1 MINRKYEMFYN
12 KLTQSVTAFT
22 GSFIASIP
30 DLPQHLTDI
39 DLLDQILKVGQI
51 LSVWFLMGIGL
62 VKFYHYLKD
71 RHEKNDK
78 K

>member
-1 MINRKYEMFYN
+1 MLYN
-12 KLTQSVTAFT
+12 KLTQSITALM
-22 GSFIASIP
+22 GSFAASIP
-30 DLPQHLTDI
+30 EIPQHITNI
-39 DLLDQILKVGQI
+39 DMLDEVLRVGQI

-71 RHEKNDK
+71 RHEKNLK